1 MKHKI
6 IGLIL
11 MLFICV
17 GMMSGCGIK
26 TVDELYC
33 LPKRSEDYHELQSA
47 IDGVM
52 NGLEYSAPIQGENQQ
67 TIQLAD
73 LTGDGLPE
81 AVLFAKGN
89 DQNPL
94 KVFIFSKVDGLYR
107 NVAKMEFPG
116 TAFEQVEYGDINGKN
131 GQELVIGRQ
140 MGNEVLHALSVY
152 SLADGTLETILTAG
166 YTRFLTL
173 DLAGDGTK
181 DVFILRPGTEA
192 GNGVAELYRCKD
204 GSMERAAEAPMSV
217 PVDSMRRIAPGGM
230 YGNMQAVFV
239 ASAYD
244 ENTIITDVYAMVNQ
258 KFTNVS
264 LSSES
269 GTSIKTIRNYHV
281 YADDIDGDGL
291 IELPALVHQ
300 DKHHEGIS
308 QDFIRWYNLS
318 PGGQE
323 VEKVFT
329 YHNYSER
336 WYVSLEEKWMNNIQ
350 VTRGNDRGGVS
361 GYVFTLDGAEL
372 FTIYAYA
379 GADRAAE
386 AQADGGFVLKETGE
400 IVYGAVLG
408 ECAEAQGLTKEKLME
423 DFQFIQDDWKTGE
436 T

>member
-1 MKHKI
+1 
-6 IGLIL
+6 
-11 MLFICV
+11 
-17 GMMSGCGIK
+17 MSGCGIK

-52 NGLEYSAPIQGENQQ
+52 SGLEYCAPILGENQQ
-67 TIQLAD
+67 TIQFAD

-89 DQNPL
+89 DKNPL
-94 KVFIFSKVDGLYR
+94 KVFIFSKMDGIYQ

-116 TAFEQVEYGDINGKN
+116 TAFEQVEYGDINGKS

-140 MGNEVLHALSVY
+140 MGNEVLHALSVC
-152 SLADGTLETILTAG
+152 SIADGTLETILTAG

-173 DLAGDGTK
+173 DLDGDGMK

-192 GNGVAELYRCKD
+192 GNGVAELYRCQN

-217 PVDSMRRIAPGGM
+217 SVDSMRRIAPGGM
-230 YGNMQAVFV
+230 YGNVQAVFV

-244 ENTIITDVYAMVNQ
+244 EDTIITDVYGMVDR

-269 GTSIKTIRNYHV
+269 GTSIKTIRNYYV

-300 DKHHEGIS
+300 DKKHEGVS
-308 QDFIRWYNLS
+308 QDFIRWYNLTPS
-318 PGGQE
+318 GQE

-329 YHNYSER
+329 YHNYLER
-336 WYVSLEEKWMNNIQ
+336 WYIRLDEEWMDDIRVS
-350 VTRGNDRGGVS
+350 RGNDRGGAS
-361 GYVFTLDGAEL
+361 GYVFTLDGEEL
-372 FTIYAYA
+372 FTIYAYT
-379 GADRAAE
+379 GVNRAAE

-408 ECAEAQGLTKEKLME
+408 ECANAQGLTPEKLME
-423 DFQFIQDDWKTGE
+423 AFQFVQDDWKTGE